1 MNLTDLLSG
10 SVISSIAGQT
20 GTSEKDT
27 QNVLANALPALVG
40 AMAQNASTEDGANSL
55 AKALD
60 DHTSSKGL
68 ASLLQNVDTED
79 GAKILTKILGGET
92 ETVRNAV
99 AKKSGASKVDTSKI
113 LAMAAPLLL
122 AALGSQKKKTKTQS
136 DGLGGLLTS
145 LLGGGDGDEDDGSTL
160 ISLAGSLLGGSNKK
174 SGKSDSG
181 DILTSLAGGLL
192 TSALGGSGKKSS
204 KKSDSSDVL
213 SSLAGSLLGSA
224 LGTSTS
230 GKKTTSSGKKTT
242 SSGKKTTSSAKKTAG
257 GKKTTSAKKTTS
269 SKKKSTA
276 QNDDAAELL
285 GSVQPACWAAKS
297 KLHKKNG
304 AEEANFR
311 LFFARWGGTI
321 THSSRSVHI
330 LPVDKTDS
338 ILYNRDGLL
347 QKSPERRG
355 SSCRYR

>member
-1 MNLTDLLSG
+1 MNLTDLLSS

-40 AMAQNASTEDGANSL
+40 AMAQNASTEDGANCL

-92 ETVRNAV
+92 ETVQNAV

-145 LLGGGDGDEDDGSTL
+145 LLGGGDDDEDDGSTL
-160 ISLAGSLLGGSNKK
+160 ISLAGSLLGGKK
-174 SGKSDSG
+174 
-181 DILTSLAGGLL
+181 
-192 TSALGGSGKKSS
+192 
-204 KKSDSSDVL
+204 
-213 SSLAGSLLGSA
+213 
-224 LGTSTS
+224 
-230 GKKTTSSGKKTT
+230 
-242 SSGKKTTSSAKKTAG
+242 
-257 GKKTTSAKKTTS
+257 
-269 SKKKSTA
+269 
-276 QNDDAAELL
+276 
-285 GSVQPACWAAKS
+285 
-297 KLHKKNG
+297 
-304 AEEANFR
+304 
-311 LFFARWGGTI
+311 
-321 THSSRSVHI
+321 
-330 LPVDKTDS
+330 
-338 ILYNRDGLL
+338 
-347 QKSPERRG
+347 
-355 SSCRYR
+355 

>member
-92 ETVRNAV
+92 ETVQNAV

-122 AALGSQKKKTKTQS
+122 AALGSQRITAVPLS
-136 DGLGGLLTS
+136 RW
-145 LLGGGDGDEDDGSTL
+145 
-160 ISLAGSLLGGSNKK
+160 LA
-174 SGKSDSG
+174 
-181 DILTSLAGGLL
+181 
-192 TSALGGSGKKSS
+192 
-204 KKSDSSDVL
+204 
-213 SSLAGSLLGSA
+213 
-224 LGTSTS
+224 
-230 GKKTTSSGKKTT
+230 
-242 SSGKKTTSSAKKTAG
+242 
-257 GKKTTSAKKTTS
+257 
-269 SKKKSTA
+269 
-276 QNDDAAELL
+276 
-285 GSVQPACWAAKS
+285 ACWAA
-297 KLHKKNG
+297 
-304 AEEANFR
+304 A
-311 LFFARWGGTI
+311 I
-321 THSSRSVHI
+321 
-330 LPVDKTDS
+330 
-338 ILYNRDGLL
+338 
-347 QKSPERRG
+347 KSPVRATAATFLPALRAA
-355 SSCRYR
+355 C

>member
-79 GAKILTKILGGET
+79 GTKILTKILGGET

-145 LLGGGDGDEDDGSTL
+145 LWAAGMMTRMTAVPLSRW
-160 ISLAGSLLGGSNKK
+160 LA
-174 SGKSDSG
+174 
-181 DILTSLAGGLL
+181 
-192 TSALGGSGKKSS
+192 
-204 KKSDSSDVL
+204 
-213 SSLAGSLLGSA
+213 
-224 LGTSTS
+224 
-230 GKKTTSSGKKTT
+230 
-242 SSGKKTTSSAKKTAG
+242 
-257 GKKTTSAKKTTS
+257 
-269 SKKKSTA
+269 
-276 QNDDAAELL
+276 
-285 GSVQPACWAAKS
+285 ACWAA
-297 KLHKKNG
+297 
-304 AEEANFR
+304 A
-311 LFFARWGGTI
+311 I
-321 THSSRSVHI
+321 
-330 LPVDKTDS
+330 
-338 ILYNRDGLL
+338 
-347 QKSPERRG
+347 KSPVRATAATFLPAWRAA
-355 SSCRYR
+355 C

>member
-1 MNLTDLLSG
+1 MNLTDLLSS

-92 ETVRNAV
+92 ETVQNAV
-99 AKKSGASKVDTSKI
+99 AKKERRQQGGYLQDPGHGGP
-113 LAMAAPLLL
+113 AAAGGPGQPEEKDQDPKRRARR
-122 AALGSQKKKTKTQS
+122 AAHQPFWAAGMMTRMTAVPF
-136 DGLGGLLTS
+136 
-145 LLGGGDGDEDDGSTL
+145 

-192 TSALGGSGKKSS
+192 TSALGGSGKKEQQ
-204 KKSDSSDVL
+204 KSDSSDVL

-230 GKKTTSSGKKTT
+230 GKRPLPPGRKPPPA
-242 SSGKKTTSSAKKTAG
+242 GKKTTSSAKK
-257 GKKTTSAKKTTS
+257 
-269 SKKKSTA
+269 
-276 QNDDAAELL
+276 D
-285 GSVQPACWAAKS
+285 
-297 KLHKKNG
+297 
-304 AEEANFR
+304 R
-311 LFFARWGGTI
+311 
-321 THSSRSVHI
+321 
-330 LPVDKTDS
+330 
-338 ILYNRDGLL
+338 
-347 QKSPERRG
+347 
-355 SSCRYR
+355 

>member
-122 AALGSQKKKTKTQS
+122 AALGGGAFAYIKFIKPKQGTKVST
-136 DGLGGLLTS
+136 DP
-145 LLGGGDGDEDDGSTL
+145 DDYEFAAGMMTRMTAVPLSRW
-160 ISLAGSLLGGSNKK
+160 LA
-174 SGKSDSG
+174 
-181 DILTSLAGGLL
+181 
-192 TSALGGSGKKSS
+192 
-204 KKSDSSDVL
+204 
-213 SSLAGSLLGSA
+213 
-224 LGTSTS
+224 
-230 GKKTTSSGKKTT
+230 
-242 SSGKKTTSSAKKTAG
+242 
-257 GKKTTSAKKTTS
+257 
-269 SKKKSTA
+269 
-276 QNDDAAELL
+276 
-285 GSVQPACWAAKS
+285 ACWAA
-297 KLHKKNG
+297 
-304 AEEANFR
+304 A
-311 LFFARWGGTI
+311 I
-321 THSSRSVHI
+321 
-330 LPVDKTDS
+330 
-338 ILYNRDGLL
+338 
-347 QKSPERRG
+347 KSPVRATAATFLPAWRAA
-355 SSCRYR
+355 C

>member
-20 GTSEKDT
+20 STSEKDT

-79 GAKILTKILGGET
+79 GTKILTKILGGET
-92 ETVRNAV
+92 ETVQNAV

-136 DGLGGLLTS
+136 DGLGRLLTS
-145 LLGGGDGDEDDGSTL
+145 LLGGGDDDEDDGSTL
-160 ISLAGSLLGGSNKK
+160 ISLAGSLLGSSNKK

-242 SSGKKTTSSAKKTAG
+242 SSGKKTTSSAKKAAS

-285 GSVQPACWAAKS
+285 GSV
-297 KLHKKNG
+297 L
-304 AEEANFR
+304 
-311 LFFARWGGTI
+311 T
-321 THSSRSVHI
+321 
-330 LPVDKTDS
+330 
-338 ILYNRDGLL
+338 GLL
-347 QKSPERRG
+347 GGKK
-355 SSCRYR
+355 

>member
-92 ETVRNAV
+92 ETVQNAV

-145 LLGGGDGDEDDGSTL
+145 LLGGGDDDEDDGSTL

-192 TSALGGSGKKSS
+192 TSALGGSGLLAYLICAIIIPSKS
-204 KKSDSSDVL
+204 
-213 SSLAGSLLGSA
+213 
-224 LGTSTS
+224 
-230 GKKTTSSGKKTT
+230 
-242 SSGKKTTSSAKKTAG
+242 
-257 GKKTTSAKKTTS
+257 
-269 SKKKSTA
+269 
-276 QNDDAAELL
+276 Q
-285 GSVQPACWAAKS
+285 VQ
-297 KLHKKNG
+297 
-304 AEEANFR
+304 
-311 LFFARWGGTI
+311 
-321 THSSRSVHI
+321 
-330 LPVDKTDS
+330 
-338 ILYNRDGLL
+338 
-347 QKSPERRG
+347 
-355 SSCRYR
+355 